1 MPSLILKKLSK
12 CEDEH
17 LEPVALVKAE
27 DDNKK
32 HPLHNSFLH
41 IDRSDD
47 PSEGTKKATSP
58 LDCRFELT
66 PPTKSRDRRAWH
78 ICGPSGVG
86 KSHLASQIAINHL
99 KLFPDRQMHLVSK
112 LTQDDTIDRM
122 PGLQRLDHEN
132 FVFEEPDINALS
144 NGLVT
149 FDDVDSIDQ
158 PHYKAIHKF
167 VDDVATM
174 GGSHHSTQG
183 GVSMM
188 HITHSIANHR
198 LTRLLLLESH
208 YKMVFPLATNA
219 HSLNCT
225 LEKCVGM
232 NKGQIAGL
240 KKMGGRFALIHTF
253 YPNFM
258 ITKCT
263 ANFAQKK

>member
-1 MPSLILKKLSK
+1 MPSLILKKSSK
-12 CEDEH
+12 HEDKH

-27 DDNKK
+27 EGKK
-32 HPLHNSFLH
+32 PPLHNSFLY
-41 IDRSDD
+41 IDKSDH
-47 PSEGTKKATSP
+47 PTEGSKKVTLP

-66 PPTKSRDRRAWH
+66 PSTKSRDRRMWCM
-78 ICGPSGVG
+78 CGPSGVG
-86 KSHLASQIAINHL
+86 KSHLASQIAINCL

-112 LTQDDTIDRM
+112 LTQDDTIDRV

-132 FVFEEPDINALS
+132 FVFEEPDVNTSS
-144 NGLVT
+144 NGLVM
-149 FDDVDSIDQ
+149 FDDIDSIDH

-174 GGSHHSTQG
+174 GRSHHSTQG

-188 HITHSIANHR
+188 YTTLSITNYR

-219 HSLNCT
+219 HSLNYT
-225 LEKCVGM
+225 LKKHVGM

-240 KKMGGRFALIHTF
+240 KKIGGRFALVHSF

-263 ANFAQKK
+263 ANFTQKK